1 MPRYFLNVRDRG
13 VLIEDPD
20 GDEASDLAGI
30 RRIAER
36 AMQDILL
43 RPETY
48 GEAQRW
54 DRCAFEI
61 TDEGGAV
68 VLNLPFSEYEDDGS
82 SRTVR

>member
-20 GDEASDLAGI
+20 GDEVADLAGI
-30 RRIAER
+30 RTLAE
-36 AMQDILL
+36 ATIEDILA

-54 DRCAFEI
+54 DRCTFVI
-61 TDEGGAV
+61 TDERGTT
-68 VLNLPFSEYEDDGS
+68 VLELLFSEFAVSGGP
-82 SRTVR
+82 TVP